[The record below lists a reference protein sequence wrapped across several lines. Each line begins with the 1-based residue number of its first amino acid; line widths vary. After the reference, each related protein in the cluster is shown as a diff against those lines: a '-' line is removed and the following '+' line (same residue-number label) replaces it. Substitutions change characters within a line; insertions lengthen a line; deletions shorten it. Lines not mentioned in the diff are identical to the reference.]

1 MDKVVRMERWK
12 YLDSSL
18 QLKLKKIQLI
28 ILNSPKKEHICSAN
42 KGEGANSKQLH
53 FKSKLQRLQNM
64 SDVGDYT
71 DKSEYEE

>member
-1 MDKVVRMERWK
+1 MYWTKYYPGKVFELYVT
-12 YLDSSL
+12 
-18 QLKLKKIQLI
+18 LKI
-28 ILNSPKKEHICSAN
+28 N